1 MKWGGGDDTHYVFP
15 SWGLSR
21 TQWWRVLAS
30 RMTARWEGEMSLSVL
45 ECFRSRRQN
54 LEARGGREIGAG
66 KNAGYEERARQRKN
80 PEPRSAETALMN
92 RTRDGVTRGGAYH
105 FQDCA
110 FKFLH
115 DSKAA
120 QIFVNVKVSCVFY
133 RK

>member
-1 MKWGGGDDTHYVFP
+1 
-15 SWGLSR
+15 
-21 TQWWRVLAS
+21 
-30 RMTARWEGEMSLSVL
+30 MTAEWEGEMSLSVL

-80 PEPRSAETALMN
+80 PEPRSAETAL
-92 RTRDGVTRGGAYH
+92 TGFQGEGAYH